1 MDAIGHYNLLE
12 RIGKGGLGDTY
23 RARDTRVGRT
33 VALKVISADVA
44 ADPDNR
50 ARLLEEARI
59 AAELSHPNVSTLF
72 DTGDADGHVYL
83 AYEYAP
89 GKPLREEMAGGG
101 LNPRR
106 ALELAVQLADGV
118 ADAHAH
124 GVIHGDLRP
133 DTIIITPKG
142 SAKILDFG
150 FARWT
155 RGGILRA
162 RAARDPDRLPVDAVK
177 VLAYLSPE
185 QALGGAIDSRTDVF
199 SLGVLIFEMLTGT
212 NPFAAATPAD
222 TVVNVIQGRVPSA
235 TEVNHAVPAKVDA
248 IVARALVRDLSTRE
262 QSAATLA
269 SALRGIVN
277 AMQERPAVVSR
288 EESPLIPLDERPD
301 KSSAAGLLVVALVVA
316 VAAAGL
322 VWWWLSRG

>member
-1 MDAIGHYNLLE
+1 MDAIAHYNLLE

-33 VALKVISADVA
+33 VALKIISADVA
-44 ADPDNR
+44 ADPEQR
-50 ARLLEEARI
+50 AGLLEEAR
-59 AAELSHPNVSTLF
+59 AAAQLSHPNISALF
-72 DTGDADGHVYL
+72 DTGEADDHVYL

-89 GKPLREEMAGGG
+89 GRPLREEMSGGAM
-101 LNPRR
+101 NPRR

-124 GVIHGDLRP
+124 GIIHGDLRP

-155 RGGILRA
+155 RGGMLRT
-162 RAARDPDRLPVDAVK
+162 RAARDPDGLPSDATR

-199 SLGVLIFEMLTGT
+199 SLGVLIFEMLTGR
-212 NPFAAATPAD
+212 NPFAAASPAD

-235 TEVNHAVPAKVDA
+235 VEMNPIVPAEVDA
-248 IVARALVRDLSTRE
+248 VVSRALVRDLSQRQ
-262 QSAATLA
+262 QSAASLAAELRTLTA
-269 SALRGIVN
+269 AIEQRPPATAEPSAL
-277 AMQERPAVVSR
+277 M
-288 EESPLIPLDERPD
+288 PLDERPD
-301 KSSAAGLLVVALVVA
+301 KSSAAGLLVGALTAAV
-316 VAAAGL
+316 VAAAI
-322 VWWWLSRG
+322 VWWWLSR

>member
-1 MDAIGHYNLLE
+1 MEAIGHYNLLE

-33 VALKVISADVA
+33 VALKVISPEVA
-44 ADPDNR
+44 ADPENR
-50 ARLLEEARI
+50 ARLLDEARI

-72 DTGDADGHVYL
+72 DTGEADGHVYL

-89 GKPLREEMAGGG
+89 GRPLREEMAGGAM
-101 LNPRR
+101 NPRR

-124 GVIHGDLRP
+124 GIIHGDLRP
-133 DTIIITPKG
+133 GTIIITPKG

-155 RGGILRA
+155 RGGMLRS
-162 RAARDPDRLPVDAVK
+162 RAARDPDGLPPDAIK

-199 SLGVLIFEMLTGT
+199 SLGVLTFEMLTGR
-212 NPFAAATPAD
+212 NPFAGDTPAD
-222 TVVNVIQGRVPSA
+222 TVVNVIQGRVPPVAELNASIPPEA
-235 TEVNHAVPAKVDA
+235 NA
-248 IVARALVRDLSTRE
+248 IVERALVRDLTQRE
-262 QSAATLA
+262 QSAASLA
-269 SALRGIVN
+269 SGLRRVLDVLDD
-277 AMQERPAVVSR
+277 RPAIPVGS
-288 EESPLIPLDERPD
+288 SAILPLDERPD
-301 KSSAAGLLVVALVVA
+301 KAPAAALLIVALIAAVVAAGF
-316 VAAAGL
+316 
-322 VWWWLSRG
+322 VWWWLSRA

>member
-1 MDAIGHYNLLE
+1 MDVIGHYNLLE

-33 VALKVISADVA
+33 VALKIISAEVA
-44 ADPDNR
+44 SDPESR

-59 AAELSHPNVSTLF
+59 AAELSHPNISTLF
-72 DTGDADGHVYL
+72 DTGEADGHVYL

-89 GKPLREEMAGGG
+89 GRPLHEEMGGAM
-101 LNPRR
+101 NPRR

-133 DTIIITPKG
+133 GTIIITPKG

-155 RGGILRA
+155 RGGMLRT
-162 RAARDPDRLPVDAVK
+162 RAARDPDGLPADAVK

-199 SLGVLIFEMLTGT
+199 SLGVLTFEMLTGR

-235 TEVNHAVPAKVDA
+235 TEVNPLVPAEAEA
-248 IVARALVRDLSTRE
+248 IVERALIRDLSQRQ
-262 QSAATLA
+262 QSAASFAAELRTVVA
-269 SALRGIVN
+269 ALE
-277 AMQERPAVVSR
+277 QRPAEAPEV
-288 EESPLIPLDERPD
+288 SPLLPLDERPD
-301 KSSAAGLLVVALVVA
+301 KSPAATLLFVALVA
-316 VAAAGL
+316 AAAAAGL

>member
-1 MDAIGHYNLLE
+1 MEAIGHYNLLE

-33 VALKVISADVA
+33 VALKLIAPAVA
-44 ADPDNR
+44 ADPENR

-72 DTGDADGHVYL
+72 DTGEANGHVYL

-89 GKPLREEMAGGG
+89 GRPLREEMAGGAM
-101 LNPRR
+101 NPRR
-106 ALELAVQLADGV
+106 ALEVGVQLADGV

-133 DTIIITPKG
+133 GTIIITPKG

-155 RGGILRA
+155 RGGMLRA
-162 RAARDPDRLPVDAVK
+162 RAARDPDGLPIDAVK

-185 QALGGAIDSRTDVF
+185 QALGGATDSRTDVF
-199 SLGVLIFEMLTGT
+199 SLGVLIFEMLTGR
-212 NPFAAATPAD
+212 NPFAGDTPAD
-222 TVVNVIQGRVPSA
+222 TVVNVIQGRVPPA
-235 TEVNHAVPAKVDA
+235 TETNAVVPPKADD
-248 IVARALVRDLSTRE
+248 ILARALSPDLSQRQQT
-262 QSAATLA
+262 AAALA
-269 SALRGIVN
+269 AELRGVLDDLDDR
-277 AMQERPAVVSR
+277 AAPAPL
-288 EESPLIPLDERPD
+288 EESAVMPLAERPD
-301 KSSAAGLLVVALVVA
+301 KSSAASLLAIALVVA
-316 VAAAGL
+316 AVAAGL
-322 VWWWLSRG
+322 GWWWLAKN

>member
-12 RIGKGGLGDTY
+12 QIGKGGLGATY

-44 ADPDNR
+44 SNPESR

-59 AAELSHPNVSTLF
+59 AAELSHPNISTLF
-72 DTGDADGHVYL
+72 DTGEADGHVYL

-89 GKPLREEMAGGG
+89 GRPLREEMSGGAMH
-101 LNPRR
+101 PRR

-150 FARWT
+150 FAQWT
-155 RGGILRA
+155 RGGMLRS
-162 RAARDPDRLPVDAVK
+162 RAARDPDGLPQDAVK

-199 SLGVLIFEMLTGT
+199 SLGVLIHEMLTGR
-212 NPFAAATPAD
+212 NPFAGATPAD
-222 TVVNVIQGRVPSA
+222 TVVNVIQGRVPSV
-235 TEVNHAVPAKVDA
+235 TEINVGAPPEAET
-248 IVARALVRDLSTRE
+248 IVARALVRDLAQRQ
-262 QSAATLA
+262 QSAATFA
-269 SALRGIVN
+269 AELRSVPG
-277 AMQERPAVVSR
+277 AYEPRPVEAVEPSQ
-288 EESPLIPLDERPD
+288 LLPLDERPD
-301 KSSAAGLLVVALVVA
+301 KSPAAGLLMAGI
-316 VAAAGL
+316 AAAVIAAII
-322 VWWWLSRG
+322 VWWWMSR